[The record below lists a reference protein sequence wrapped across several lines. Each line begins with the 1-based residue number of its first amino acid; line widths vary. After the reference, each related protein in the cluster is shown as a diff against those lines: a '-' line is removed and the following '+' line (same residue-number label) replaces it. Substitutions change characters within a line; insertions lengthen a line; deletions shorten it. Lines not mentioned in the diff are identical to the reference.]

1 MDELAAL
8 KVPSFKPVSDHAL
21 LVEIGTI
28 VDDDLNRQIISLD
41 QAITRAGITGLCE
54 VVPAMVNLLIVF
66 DPLLNDHKGVQSAV
80 EQLFPLTSNVSANGN
95 QHVVNVCYENA
106 FSPDLSAV
114 ANACNMSI
122 EAVMNAHLSASY
134 RVSMYGFA
142 PGYAYLSGVQKAIQV
157 PRKTAAVRDIP
168 AGSVIIAGA
177 QCLTTTLTMPTGWSI
192 IGRSN
197 AKIITGN
204 QDHPFLFDV
213 GDTVSFRRISS
224 NELTGEAACQA
235 LDSK

>member
-1 MDELAAL
+1 VDELAVL
-8 KVPSFKPVSDHAL
+8 KMPSFKPVSDHAL

-28 VDDDLNRQIISLD
+28 VDDDLNRLIISLD
-41 QAITRAGITGLCE
+41 NAIALAGIVGLCE

-66 DPLLNDHKGVQSAV
+66 DPLLNDHRGVQSAV
-80 EQLFPLTSNVSANGN
+80 EQLFPLTNSVSANGN
-95 QHVVNVCYENA
+95 QHVVNVCYEDA

-114 ANACNMSI
+114 ANACDMSI
-122 EAVMNAHLSASY
+122 EAVINAHVSASY

-192 IGRSN
+192 IGRSD
-197 AKIITGN
+197 AQIITGN
-204 QDHPFLFDV
+204 PDRPFLFDV
-213 GDTVSFRRISS
+213 GDTVSFRRMSS
-224 NELTGEAACQA
+224 NELTGEATCQA
-235 LDSK
+235 LNSE

>member
-1 MDELAAL
+1 MDELTVL
-8 KVPSFKPVSDHAL
+8 KMPSFKPVSDHAL

-41 QAITRAGITGLCE
+41 QAITRAGIIGLRE

-66 DPLLNDHKGVQSAV
+66 DSLRNDHRGVQSAV
-80 EQLFPLTSNVSANGN
+80 EQLFPLTKSVSAIGK
-95 QHVVNVCYENA
+95 QHVVNVCYEDS

-114 ANACNMSI
+114 AKDCDMSS
-122 EAVMNAHLSASY
+122 EAVINAHVSASY

-142 PGYAYLSGVQKAIQV
+142 PGYAYLSGVKKAIQV

-177 QCLTTTLTMPTGWSI
+177 QCLTTTLIMPTGWSI
-192 IGRSN
+192 IGRSD
-197 AKIITGN
+197 ARIITGN
-204 QDHPFLFDV
+204 QDRPFLFDV

-235 LDSK
+235 LDSE